1 MTVSSGQKAKTCSLG
16 TRHFCDIGFSSAAFF
31 SEARAPARMLTASLL
46 FSLQSY
52 SKSGPVLAFNGAI
65 TDQGLVQVEGS
76 SMVNLYSIVF
86 ALMRLKVS
94 VIFWVVKSPLRYV

>member
-1 MTVSSGQKAKTCSLG
+1 MTVSSGHKAKIYSLE
-16 TRHFCDIGFSSAAFF
+16 TRHFCDIGFFFTAFF
-31 SEARAPARMLTASLL
+31 SEAPAPARMLTASLL

-52 SKSGPVLAFNGAI
+52 SNSGPVLAFNGAI
-65 TDQGLVQVEGS
+65 ADQGLVQVEGS

-94 VIFWVVKSPLRYV
+94 VIFWVL